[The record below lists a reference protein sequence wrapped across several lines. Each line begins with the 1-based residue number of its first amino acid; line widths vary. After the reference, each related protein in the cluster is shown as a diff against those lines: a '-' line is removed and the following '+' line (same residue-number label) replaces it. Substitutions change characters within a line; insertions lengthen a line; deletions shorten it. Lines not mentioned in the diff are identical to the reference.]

1 MPTLTPTSDPAFPP
15 LGTAMIP
22 NAHDMQLAAE
32 SRLTLGALA
41 QTSGDFT
48 LTVAGEGGV
57 PTQIRVPSS
66 AMQLLFAALS
76 EMACG
81 NAVSLLPMNAELTT
95 QQAADL
101 LNVSRPYLVGLLE
114 KGDMPFRKVGVQR
127 PLMPGGGSTHPP
139 RTAPPRVRH
148 SIGGAVGATSARAP
162 SGGDQVRGTAMTD
175 LPESHLGR
183 RHILTKAR
191 ASRELP

>member
-1 MPTLTPTSDPAFPP
+1 MSTIALTSDSAPSP

-57 PTQIRVPSS
+57 TTRLRIPSS

-76 EMACG
+76 EMARG
-81 NAVSLLPMNAELTT
+81 NAVSLLPLHAELTT
-95 QQAADL
+95 QQAADI

-114 KGDMPFRKVGVQR
+114 KGNMAYRKVGVQR
-127 PLMPGGGSTHPP
+127 RVPLREVIAYKN
-139 RTAPPRVRH
+139 RTDIDRRAALNELAQL
-148 SIGGAVGATSARAP
+148 GQELGAGYDR
-162 SGGDQVRGTAMTD
+162 
-175 LPESHLGR
+175 
-183 RHILTKAR
+183 
-191 ASRELP
+191 

>member
-57 PTQIRVPSS
+57 ATQIRIPSS

-95 QQAADL
+95 QQAADI

-127 PLMPGGGSTHPP
+127 RVLLRDVVAYKT
-139 RTAPPRVRH
+139 RTDIDRRAALNELARL
-148 SIGGAVGATSARAP
+148 GQELGVGYEA
-162 SGGDQVRGTAMTD
+162 
-175 LPESHLGR
+175 
-183 RHILTKAR
+183 
-191 ASRELP
+191 

>member
-1 MPTLTPTSDPAFPP
+1 MPTMTPTSEAAPSP

-48 LTVAGEGGV
+48 FTVAGEGGET
-57 PTQIRVPSS
+57 TQLRIPSS

-81 NAVSLLPMNAELTT
+81 NAVSLLPLNAELTT
-95 QQAADL
+95 QQAAEI

-114 KGDMPFRKVGVQR
+114 KGDMAYRKVGVQR
-127 PLMPGGGSTHPP
+127 RVPLREVIAYKT
-139 RTAPPRVRH
+139 RTDIDRRSALNELAQL
-148 SIGGAVGATSARAP
+148 GQELGVGY
-162 SGGDQVRGTAMTD
+162 
-175 LPESHLGR
+175 E
-183 RHILTKAR
+183 K
-191 ASRELP
+191 

>member
-1 MPTLTPTSDPAFPP
+1 MSTMTPTADSAFPP

-48 LTVAGEGGV
+48 FTVAGEGGV
-57 PTQIRVPSS
+57 TTQIRIPSS

-81 NAVSLLPMNAELTT
+81 NAVSLLPLNAELTT
-95 QQAADL
+95 QQAAEI

-114 KGDMPFRKVGVQR
+114 KGDMAYRKVGVQR
-127 PLMPGGGSTHPP
+127 RVLLREVIAYKT
-139 RTAPPRVRH
+139 RTDIDRRAALNELARLGQE
-148 SIGGAVGATSARAP
+148 IGVGYEA
-162 SGGDQVRGTAMTD
+162 
-175 LPESHLGR
+175 
-183 RHILTKAR
+183 
-191 ASRELP
+191 

>member
-1 MPTLTPTSDPAFPP
+1 MPTIAQAAATAFQP
-15 LGTAMIP
+15 LGTTMIP

-41 QTSGDFT
+41 QASGDVTF
-48 LTVAGEGGV
+48 TVAGEGGV
-57 PTQIRVPSS
+57 MTQIHIPSS

-95 QQAADL
+95 QQAADI

-127 PLMPGGGSTHPP
+127 RVLLRDVVAYKT
-139 RTAPPRVRH
+139 RTDIDRH
-148 SIGGAVGATSARAP
+148 AALDELAQLGQEIGVGYE
-162 SGGDQVRGTAMTD
+162 G
-175 LPESHLGR
+175 
-183 RHILTKAR
+183 
-191 ASRELP
+191 

>member
-1 MPTLTPTSDPAFPP
+1 MPPMTPTPDTALPP

-32 SRLTLGALA
+32 SRLTIGALA
-41 QTSGDFT
+41 KSSGDVTF
-48 LTVAGEGGV
+48 TVAGEGGV
-57 PTQIRVPSS
+57 TTPISIPSS

-76 EMACG
+76 EMARG

-95 QQAADL
+95 QQAADI

-127 PLMPGGGSTHPP
+127 
-139 RTAPPRVRH
+139 RVLLRDVVSYKSH
-148 SIGGAVGATSARAP
+148 TDPDRRA
-162 SGGDQVRGTAMTD
+162 A
-175 LPESHLGR
+175 LNELAHLGQ
-183 RHILTKAR
+183 
-191 ASRELP
+191 ELGVSYEA